1 MSAVITEVPIEQQ
14 ASGAVAQAN
23 AIVVVSVES
32 RSYAGEM
39 GRIIAALEKE
49 AVEFFKPMKQAA
61 AKTHKEICAKENAV
75 LEPLQEAKK
84 HLSLQIGSFD
94 VKLEKERR
102 AEEERLRLEVEEQA
116 KAESV
121 RLSQEQAIADAITL
135 EAEGDT
141 KGAEAVLNNPVP
153 VQMIVPPVILQK
165 QAPKVEGVSSSQNW
179 KFRITDINKVP
190 REYMIADE
198 KALGQVVRAL
208 KDKTNIPGI
217 EVYPEGGARFRA

>member
-1 MSAVITEVPIEQQ
+1 MSTVIAEVPIEQQ

-94 VKLEKERR
+94 VKLERERR
-102 AEEERLRLEVEEQA
+102 AEEARLQELELERATAEAARLA
-116 KAESV
+116 
-121 RLSQEQAIADAITL
+121 QEQAITDAIEL
-135 EAEGDT
+135 EQSGDV

-153 VQMIVPPVILQK
+153 VEVRTAPVILQK
-165 QAPKVEGVSSSQNW
+165 QTPKVEGVAGSQTW

-190 REYMIADE
+190 REYMMADE
-198 KALGQVVRAL
+198 KAISAVARAL
-208 KDKTNIPGI
+208 KDKTNIPGV
-217 EVYPEGGARFRA
+217 EVYSEGGARFRA